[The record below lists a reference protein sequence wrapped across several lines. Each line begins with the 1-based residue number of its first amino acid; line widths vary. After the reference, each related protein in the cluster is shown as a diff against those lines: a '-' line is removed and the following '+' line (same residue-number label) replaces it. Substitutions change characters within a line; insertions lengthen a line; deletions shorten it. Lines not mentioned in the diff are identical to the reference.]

1 MFFSADV
8 ESDVVQPSKKKGQGK
23 KDGRFS
29 GFLMVV
35 FRGSLCMS
43 PIFSVIFHK
52 KEAWNIYYGKH
63 KVTKF

>member
-29 GFLMVV
+29 GFLMSHILQSRL
-35 FRGSLCMS
+35 FLPST
-43 PIFSVIFHK
+43 IEK
-52 KEAWNIYYGKH
+52 DY
-63 KVTKF
+63 